1 MANQAIALQAR
12 APQGNILGPALQQGA
27 QMVNMMRQQAVADRQ
42 AEIANQQL
50 ALAQAEETHK
60 AAMRPMQMD
69 QARATLAATQ
79 GGEAR
84 TAALQPFVLSKAE
97 ADAQKAEADAQQAQ
111 IKTLSDFYGLSYDR
125 IKNAKSLGDV
135 VAAGN
140 YLKNTFKEPMLQ
152 DAVDQTLATLPKN
165 PADFPAW
172 REETLFNTLTNVQQ
186 LSQTVREQSLGN
198 ERRLVTSP
206 MYTGGPRGNVAT
218 EIPGSRVRVQ
228 PTPKAPSAAPVRRSS
243 AASGR
248 PRAANSGKANAP
260 LTAVLIEEIA
270 P

>member
-12 APQGNILGPALQQGA
+12 APRGNILGPALQQGA
-27 QMVNMMRQQAVADRQ
+27 QMVNMMRQQEALDRQ
-42 AEIANQQL
+42 TAATNQQL

-60 AAMRPMQMD
+60 AAMRPLQVD
-69 QARATLAATQ
+69 QAKATLAATQ
-79 GGEAR
+79 GGEER
-84 TAALQPFVLSKAE
+84 TAALQPFALSE
-97 ADAQKAEADAQQAQ
+97 AQAKAQQAQ
-111 IKTLSDFYGLSYDR
+111 MKTLTDFFALTILGLENS
-125 IKNAKSLGDV
+125 KSLDDAV
-135 VAAGN
+135 KVGN
-140 YLKNTFKEPMLQ
+140 FLKENFKEPVFQ
-152 DAVDQTLATLPKN
+152 QAVDQTMATLPKN
-165 PADFPAW
+165 PADFEPW
-172 REETLFNTLTNVQQ
+172 REQTMFQAMNREKQ

-206 MYTGGPRGNVAT
+206 TYTGGPRGNVAT